1 MPVIVVIEQNRII
14 ADALSSR
21 IRTASTGG
29 AVAKVSMTIAD
40 FDGVMYNVQ
49 NPDEENPNVITVS
62 LKHDSFHQFEEHGA
76 TAYLQDT
83 YGGLMIAAED
93 GYDVTLQVDVSA
105 LAGSPEEII
114 FKVASLKRNLFAA
127 VFNKYFQLQAS
138 GTAPADG
145 TPTVIKHR
153 PTETMYISAHKD
165 RVTVIFST
173 IFSDEDDVVFGR
185 LFLQEFA
192 EARARN
198 QAAPQ
203 VLFSIKDPPV
213 EIQGQPTA
221 LTGDNV
227 GYVTFV
233 LFPRHINAKCADNS
247 IDLVHTFRNYL
258 HYHLKCSKA
267 YLHSRMR
274 KTTSDMLKVLNRAK
288 PQTNT
293 KERKTVSGRSFMRK

>member
-1 MPVIVVIEQNRII
+1 LEFQNRII

-21 IRTASTGG
+21 IRTASNGG
-29 AVAKVSMTIAD
+29 DVAKVSMTIAD

-62 LKHDSFHQFEEHGA
+62 LKHSSFHQFEDHGA
-76 TAYLQDT
+76 TAYLQEE
-83 YGGLMIAAED
+83 YGALMIAAED
-93 GYDVTLQVDVSA
+93 GYDVTVQVDVSA
-105 LAGSPEEII
+105 LTGAPEAII
-114 FKVASLKRNLFAA
+114 HQVASLKRNLFAA
-127 VFNKYFQLQAS
+127 VFDKYFKIQES

-145 TPTVIKHR
+145 SASVIKHR
-153 PTETMYISAHKD
+153 PSETMYISAHKD

-173 IFSDEDDVVFGR
+173 IFSDEDDIVFGK

-198 QAAPQ
+198 QSAPQ
-203 VLFSIKDPPV
+203 VLYAIKDPPV
-213 EIQGQPTA
+213 ELTTQPEA
-221 LTGDNV
+221 LTGNNV

-233 LFPRHINAKCADNS
+233 LFPRHIAAKCRDNS

-288 PQTNT
+288 PTAATTQ
-293 KERKTVSGRSFMRK
+293 RKTVSGRSFVRK

>member
-1 MPVIVVIEQNRII
+1 
-14 ADALSSR
+14 
-21 IRTASTGG
+21 
-29 AVAKVSMTIAD
+29 
-40 FDGVMYNVQ
+40 
-49 NPDEENPNVITVS
+49 
-62 LKHDSFHQFEEHGA
+62 
-76 TAYLQDT
+76 
-83 YGGLMIAAED
+83 MIAAED

-192 EARARN
+192 EARVRVCSVCVCACVCACVRACVCVCVQRVCVSVCLSLCLCATEQRISWTLFN
-198 QAAPQ
+198 TSESGTSIRVTKKPALQCATEAPQ
-203 VLFSIKDPPV
+203 STAQRGRGRGRGTYSNTSNALYGLASPTFS
-213 EIQGQPTA
+213 
-221 LTGDNV
+221 
-227 GYVTFV
+227 
-233 LFPRHINAKCADNS
+233 C
-247 IDLVHTFRNYL
+247 
-258 HYHLKCSKA
+258 
-267 YLHSRMR
+267 
-274 KTTSDMLKVLNRAK
+274 
-288 PQTNT
+288 
-293 KERKTVSGRSFMRK
+293 

>member
-1 MPVIVVIEQNRII
+1 MLSRAGRLQKIPLYIYI
-14 ADALSSR
+14 ADVRNPACDDVII
-21 IRTASTGG
+21 IR
-29 AVAKVSMTIAD
+29 
-40 FDGVMYNVQ
+40 
-49 NPDEENPNVITVS
+49 
-62 LKHDSFHQFEEHGA
+62 HDSFHQFEEHGA

-192 EARARN
+192 EARVRVCSVCVCACVRACVCV
-198 QAAPQ
+198 QRVCVCVCVRVRVCVSMCLL
-203 VLFSIKDPPV
+203 VL
-213 EIQGQPTA
+213 
-221 LTGDNV
+221 L
-227 GYVTFV
+227 
-233 LFPRHINAKCADNS
+233 L
-247 IDLVHTFRNYL
+247 
-258 HYHLKCSKA
+258 
-267 YLHSRMR
+267 
-274 KTTSDMLKVLNRAK
+274 
-288 PQTNT
+288 
-293 KERKTVSGRSFMRK
+293 RST